1 MALKYIANEAG
12 FINYLALSTDI
23 DVDDKI
29 PGAVAVG
36 RLVYL
41 TDTGVTKVILDDQ
54 SLVSYALPATFS
66 GSIALGSVDINQ
78 TTPGTTNGVAAGIS
92 AVGAD
97 GFGNHVSIL
106 TAPGSVNSA
115 PLATFPYGYNGSTW
129 DKIRVPNINKD
140 LNALAIGTITTVWTP
155 GTGKRFRLIGG
166 SISVSGAVSVLF
178 EDNASGTTIFRTP
191 KLLADTPY
199 NFTCNGGQG
208 ILSSTANFVLKV
220 TSSGAANITGTIW
233 GVEE

>member
-1 MALKYIANEAG
+1 
-12 FINYLALSTDI
+12 
-23 DVDDKI
+23 
-29 PGAVAVG
+29 
-36 RLVYL
+36 
-41 TDTGVTKVILDDQ
+41 
-54 SLVSYALPATFS
+54 
-66 GSIALGSVDINQ
+66 
-78 TTPGTTNGVAAGIS
+78 
-92 AVGAD
+92 
-97 GFGNHVSIL
+97 
-106 TAPGSVNSA
+106 
-115 PLATFPYGYNGSTW
+115 
-129 DKIRVPNINKD
+129 
-140 LNALAIGTITTVWTP
+140 
-155 GTGKRFRLIGG
+155 LIGG